1 MPDRDELMAEAEKCR
16 SLAGD
21 VDALTGRILN
31 ELADQYEAEANLL
44 SAEPGAIRKV
54 ALTGFQLKPSA
65 SSRRTWICWGIAI
78 PGSSHRRQALILLG
92 RDVLGDTS
100 YSFGC
105 AHVHLNLVDMTA
117 PCAAKRPVLEAHARR
132 RSAQDSRARS
142 AHRAADRRDG
152 GR

>member
-1 MPDRDELMAEAEKCR
+1 MP
-16 SLAGD
+16 S
-21 VDALTGRILN
+21 
-31 ELADQYEAEANLL
+31 NLKN
-44 SAEPGAIRKV
+44 SPKS
-54 ALTGFQLKPSA
+54 GFQLKPSA
-65 SSRRTWICWGIAI
+65 SSSRTWAGWGIAI
-78 PGSSHRRQALILLG
+78 PGSRHRRQALIQLG

-132 RSAQDSRARS
+132 CSAQDFRARS